1 MGRNERGL
9 QIRLPPFQHPNL
21 LTDRTQRS
29 GKRIRGL
36 SGGHKLLRFGVFDSF
51 ILARLCKRA
60 VNPPWPARHIRMLRC
75 SILIGGLR
83 RRRYLTA
90 LGVLASVHGRKPEST
105 LIRGFQQMAQ
115 TTANTIPLPSLRA
128 RFGSFFAGLGQS
140 FNAYVERRSRIDQI
154 QALDA
159 KSDQELAELGLQRA
173 DIPRYVFRDLL
184 YT

>member
-1 MGRNERGL
+1 
-9 QIRLPPFQHPNL
+9 
-21 LTDRTQRS
+21 
-29 GKRIRGL
+29 
-36 SGGHKLLRFGVFDSF
+36 
-51 ILARLCKRA
+51 
-60 VNPPWPARHIRMLRC
+60 
-75 SILIGGLR
+75 
-83 RRRYLTA
+83 
-90 LGVLASVHGRKPEST
+90 
-105 LIRGFQQMAQ
+105 MAQ